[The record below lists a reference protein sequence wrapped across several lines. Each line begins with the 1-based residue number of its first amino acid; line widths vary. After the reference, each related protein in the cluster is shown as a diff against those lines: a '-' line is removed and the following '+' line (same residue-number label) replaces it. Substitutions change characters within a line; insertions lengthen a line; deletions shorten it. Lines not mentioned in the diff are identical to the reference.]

1 MQTNSSNAA
10 ELGSEELRQL
20 GAELQAYIECESAQ
34 VIKSFRR
41 CIVDV
46 DTTGTIQEEEK
57 AKTLLVLISLQHQL
71 DRWSA
76 RKVTNGTALP
86 SAVIEELH
94 RTHAATLVGVLDF
107 TTLENAAVCWTGY
120 NLENQRTASAFA
132 AAESKKTIEM
142 TRGGMVLDNL
152 DLFATEDTKRVGNAL
167 FDAASKIF
175 AESASGEVTAVVYS
189 PITREQEAN
198 FSRSTFCRI
207 EEPILKRREFQGQ
220 IKFVK
225 VPIPVHITVHA
236 LRQMKECLKRLEI
249 VRHIASGKLPQDE
262 ILSKAMKEIEMLRT
276 EVAASNKTEN
286 NPQIRTGTILASAQS
301 YEEARNEARE
311 LFQAWSRQRK
321 AEKHRQQLGFAKYDE
336 IPLRPSKPS
345 ELLSAETSEAE
356 IDIDFTYSADDLA
369 RLTIRERYHELV
381 QESRTHATDWRPR
394 VGSSESY
401 RCEKQC
407 MANFRAHIEQSLKAW
422 KDCLLKQ
429 HPNVPDI
436 EELYIKYREEDDAAI
451 VSRHKFRKCQ
461 AAKARE
467 GRIAAEWEAN
477 QERWKISRATDKLK
491 DKLQVYV
498 TEYKTRLQNP
508 DYEDTKW
515 IQQMDQLCL
524 TIGYLEKEYQRAKDI
539 RDKLLDVQ
547 CWYCEDPKFKS
558 ESLAATKEADRAVND
573 LWNELKGCRRP
584 DGVFD
589 VERLRRSKL
598 PPAEVAICQDNLL
611 QEKDNLKCL
620 HDGSNQATQDK
631 YRRKLEQEA
640 LDAARNNTEYIIHSA
655 WQSWVAEGV
664 INSLA
669 AAGGGE
675 SVAESAIDI
684 VEQNVLKIFAD
695 EVQRLED
702 IKVKWCEESISRAS
716 RSSIAASEYYAGNPA
731 MWNDL
736 SSRERS
742 FHNESIR
749 RTAEVALVAE
759 AEKLEEEMHLRGKE
773 IERLAASF
781 IASTAQKA
789 SAKKAAEDTA
799 AELLR
804 NLRKQIA
811 QAREKVAKARAF
823 VNSTHN
829 RWTDMFQTQTKKQA
843 IDSLLQAETDL
854 MNLQTRYRPLNRE
867 AAMTEYPILRR
878 NYDEEA
884 CFEFEQNEKKR
895 RLQWA
900 QRTPVEKE
908 LYLAH
913 WQSKDYKV
921 VSDENKE
928 IQRSA
933 TAMIDAY
940 RSAVAN
946 EVELNFEAAE
956 CSYMSAWAYENTISL
971 WRSIAEWTY
980 CSNTSRPS
988 EVHAWHYTAV
998 GEGRK
1003 AASENYVAART
1014 AEALGNHD
1022 AANIF
1027 RKSACFFE
1035 MQDTF
1040 GESAKKIAEILRSIA
1055 WTSTAIHKSH
1065 SVVQDSG
1072 SIHILVNAWRQL
1084 KIFHHSELCEYK
1096 MSSYEM
1102 AAICKK
1108 AGALQEKAILHY
1120 HFAQDRKKQGQSS
1133 ASAAY
1138 YRCAE
1143 AYESA
1148 AAALYDG
1155 RNAESEQQA
1164 CIGAAER
1171 NTADLGYDRIA
1182 AAEDRKDGYYV
1193 EKNRRCVVLHELAAQ
1208 AWRLNDAR
1216 SAEIYYKLAQLVYQQ
1231 YAERLALE
1239 ATEKGSILAKQ
1250 MFVLAAF
1257 AEKLNYQ
1264 AILNMNERAAY
1275 LYNRA
1280 THMYYRIGL
1289 KFMSEEYI
1297 SLKDRLRIDRHAF
1310 MKFVDFTLMKNDE
1323 KDLRNE
1329 LRMFELK
1336 HKLRQDKERADMMCE
1351 EAATLMLQR
1360 ASCFGTD

>member
-220 IKFVK
+220 IKFIK

-276 EVAASNKTEN
+276 EVAPNKTEN

-407 MANFRAHIEQSLKAW
+407 MADFRAHIEQSLKAW

-611 QEKDNLKCL
+611 QERDNLKRL
-620 HDGSNQATQDK
+620 HDGCNQATQDK

-655 WQSWVAEGV
+655 WQSWVEDGV

-675 SVAESAIDI
+675 CVAKSAIDI
-684 VEQNVLKIFAD
+684 IEQNVLKIFAD

-716 RSSIAASEYYAGNPA
+716 MRSRAASEYYAGNPA

-736 SSRERS
+736 SSGERS

-749 RTAEVALVAE
+749 RTAEMALVAE
-759 AEKLEEEMHLRGKE
+759 AETLEEEMRLRREE
-773 IERLAASF
+773 IELLAASF
-781 IASTAQKA
+781 IASTAQKG
-789 SAKKAAEDTA
+789 SAKKAADDTA
-799 AELLR
+799 VELLR
-804 NLRKQIA
+804 NLRKQII

-829 RWTDMFQTQTKKQA
+829 RWTDIFQTQTKKQA

-867 AAMTEYPILRR
+867 AALTEYPMLQDK
-878 NYDEEA
+878 YDEEA

-900 QRTPVEKE
+900 QRTPVERE

-913 WQSKDYKV
+913 WQSKDHKV
-921 VSDENKE
+921 IGDYENE
-928 IQRSA
+928 QIRRSA

-956 CSYMSAWAYENTISL
+956 CSHMSAWAHENAGFL
-971 WRSIAEWTY
+971 WRSIAQRGRGLI
-980 CSNTSRPS
+980 TSRPS
-988 EVHAWHYTAV
+988 DAHARYYTTI

-1022 AANIF
+1022 AADVF
-1027 RKSACFFE
+1027 RKSASFFE
-1035 MQDTF
+1035 MQDSF
-1040 GESAKKIAEILRSIA
+1040 GESAKKIAEALRSIA
-1055 WTSTAIHKSH
+1055 WTSMAMHKSH
-1065 SVVQDSG
+1065 SVAQDSG
-1072 SIHILVNAWRQL
+1072 NFHILANARRQL
-1084 KIFHHSELCEYK
+1084 RIFYHDELCEYK
-1096 MSSYEM
+1096 VGSYEM

-1108 AGALQEKAILHY
+1108 AGGLQETAVLHY
-1120 HFAQDRKKQGQSS
+1120 AIAQHRKEHGQSF
-1133 ASAAY
+1133 ASIAY

-1148 AAALYDG
+1148 AAALHDG
-1155 RNAESEQQA
+1155 RNGDAEQQA

-1171 NTADLGYDRIA
+1171 NTADLGYDRIT
-1182 AAEDRKDGYYV
+1182 AAEDRRDGYGV
-1193 EKNRRCVVLHELAAQ
+1193 EKNRRCAALYELAAQ

-1216 SAEIYYKLAQLVYQQ
+1216 NAEIYHKLAELVYEQS
-1231 YAERLALE
+1231 AERLALE

-1250 MFVLAAF
+1250 MFELAAF
-1257 AEKLNYQ
+1257 AEKQNYQ
-1264 AILNMNERAAY
+1264 AILNRNDRAAY
-1275 LYNRA
+1275 LYNWA
-1280 THMYYRIGL
+1280 TSIYDSIGDI
-1289 KFMSEEYI
+1289 FMSEKYFG
-1297 SLKDRLRIDRHAF
+1297 LKDRLRIDRHAF
-1310 MKFVDFTLMKNDE
+1310 VKFVDFTLMKNDE

-1329 LRMFELK
+1329 LRKFELK
-1336 HKLRQDKERADMMCE
+1336 HKLHQDKERADMMCE
-1351 EAATLMLQR
+1351 EAANLML
-1360 ASCFGTD
+1360 GPD